1 MALAPHS
8 FGTRTHAVRVVESAG
23 ERRWRVTVD
32 EQPLSPTF
40 ESQREARRAAAAEVA
55 RLDALALALL
65 RRVRSRLTRKSP

>member
-8 FGTRTHAVRVVESAG
+8 FGTRKHAVRVESAG
-23 ERRWRVTVD
+23 EERWRVTVD

-65 RRVRSRLTRKSP
+65 RRVRSRLTRKCP